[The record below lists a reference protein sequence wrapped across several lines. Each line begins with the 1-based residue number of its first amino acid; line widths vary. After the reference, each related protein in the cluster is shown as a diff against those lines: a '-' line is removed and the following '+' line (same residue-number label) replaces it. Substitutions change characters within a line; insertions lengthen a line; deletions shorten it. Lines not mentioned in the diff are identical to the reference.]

1 MSRMREDVTS
11 SEMRHDWLADR
22 WVIIAPQRTARP
34 CDFDLVFDEPS
45 GVGDCPFCCGHEA
58 ETPLAVASYPAISAN
73 RKKESCA
80 EWSVRVVP
88 NKFPA
93 VNIPGTRPPMRYATH
108 PASPVPTNG
117 INLFKRRGLS
127 GGHEVIVESPEHL
140 YSISQLDPESTQTV
154 FRAYRDRLRYWL
166 TEREI
171 CYAVVFKN
179 VGQDAGAS
187 LVHTHSQLIATDIL
201 PPDVQ
206 RAAERMQLFY
216 EQENECLMCRMISDE
231 VELGVRI
238 VEQTPDF
245 VAFCPFASRLPAL
258 ITILPRQHQSQFE
271 KLNDQ
276 ELEQVSWLTHRT
288 IRRLEKLYPA
298 VAYNFVIQTAPSC
311 RKDSASFHWRL
322 ELFPRLTKVAGFEW
336 GSDCFIN
343 PLAPE
348 DAARALR
355 QAGV

>member
-1 MSRMREDVTS
+1 MYLVTNRDSVDSGELMSRMREDVTS

-127 GGHEVIVESPEHL
+127 GGHEVIVESP
-140 YSISQLDPESTQTV
+140 ISTPFPSWTPNQRKPSSAPT
-154 FRAYRDRLRYWL
+154 A
-166 TEREI
+166 
-171 CYAVVFKN
+171 
-179 VGQDAGAS
+179 
-187 LVHTHSQLIATDIL
+187 IACAI
-201 PPDVQ
+201 
-206 RAAERMQLFY
+206 
-216 EQENECLMCRMISDE
+216 
-231 VELGVRI
+231 G
-238 VEQTPDF
+238 
-245 VAFCPFASRLPAL
+245 
-258 ITILPRQHQSQFE
+258 
-271 KLNDQ
+271 
-276 ELEQVSWLTHRT
+276 
-288 IRRLEKLYPA
+288 
-298 VAYNFVIQTAPSC
+298 
-311 RKDSASFHWRL
+311 
-322 ELFPRLTKVAGFEW
+322 
-336 GSDCFIN
+336 
-343 PLAPE
+343 
-348 DAARALR
+348 
-355 QAGV
+355 